1 MSRITTIS
9 TNLLDRI
16 IRIFLLLLTILFYF
30 YFFCCRAWSLLG
42 FLFFSFFFFWYS
54 FQVLLL
60 ITTSSKSW
68 NPFSVSNLLTSVCA
82 YNSKIHSHLPKM
94 RLVLF
99 SICQSVIPSSSALS
113 HPIWSNMMDWITK
126 AFFIK
131 TKQNKIFEIVVKW
144 ERRNLLTCQDD
155 C

>member
-30 YFFCCRAWSLLG
+30 YFFAAGLG
-42 FLFFSFFFFWYS
+42 LCLVSCFFLFFFWCS

-144 ERRNLLTCQDD
+144 ERRNLLMCQDD

>member
-30 YFFCCRAWSLLG
+30 YFFAAGLG
-42 FLFFSFFFFWYS
+42 PCLVSCFFLFFSWYS

-144 ERRNLLTCQDD
+144 ERRNLLMCQDD